1 MFHPSI
7 WTSINPA
14 TLIMKK
20 TIFIVLALLIS
31 PLHAADKNEASPSI
45 AEALQRAAQ
54 EHRPVLIDFQ
64 AVWCYSCY
72 YMASH
77 VLNGPQWK
85 AVEDKAIF
93 VEADADSP
101 EGQQWMQ
108 KLKVT
113 FLPSY
118 VVLNEQ
124 GTELGR
130 ILAEQ
135 PRQKFFPKIN
145 AILASGNTLDS
156 LKTKANGGSIEAA
169 ATVLD
174 AYQARAEGDAGLA
187 WYATLPPA
195 VRKEAAGNTKV
206 TLGLERLDL
215 LKAKAAN
222 NDPGVIAG
230 TEKVLAGDIGCDR
243 PYVLDDLLEASEKL
257 PDAQRRALLATQR
270 KSLDAYLTTNIFVAT
285 PACADQRSAVL
296 TSANLD
302 AALGNHTAEAAV
314 LDRAIDLTQRRLGND
329 LASDRNL
336 ADNLR
341 VYLARAKR
349 TAELDAYQRKLIV
362 AYPDDYVYAYRYG
375 RSLVDAGNPEQ
386 ALPWLEKAA
395 TKAYGAN
402 RLTVASVQVK
412 ALRALHRQT
421 DADKVVTDVLKDNGP
436 WFPKQVTQLKAS
448 LNS

>member
-1 MFHPSI
+1 L
-7 WTSINPA
+7 A

-20 TIFIVLALLIS
+20 ATFIVLALLIS
-31 PLHAADKNEASPSI
+31 PLHAVETNKSPPSI
-45 AEALQRAAQ
+45 AEALQQAAQ
-54 EHRPVLIDFQ
+54 QHRPVLIDFQ

-77 VLNGPQWK
+77 VLNGAEWK
-85 AVEDKAIF
+85 AVQNRAIV

-130 ILAEQ
+130 ILAEH
-135 PRQKFFPKIN
+135 PRQKFFPQIN

-156 LKTKANGGSIEAA
+156 LKTKANAGSIEAA

-174 AYQARAEGDAGLA
+174 TYQARAEGDAGLT
-187 WYATLPPA
+187 WFATLPPA
-195 VRKEAAGNTKV
+195 VRKAAAGNSKV
-206 TLGLERLDL
+206 TLGLERLNL
-215 LKAKAAN
+215 AKAKTAN
-222 NDPGVIAG
+222 NNPAVIAG
-230 TEKVLAGDIGCDR
+230 AKEVLAGDIGCDR

-257 PDAQRRALLATQR
+257 PDAQHRELLAAQR

-285 PACADQRSAVL
+285 PTCADQRSAIL

-302 AALGNHTAEAAV
+302 AALGDHEAESAV
-314 LDRAIDLTQRRLGND
+314 LDRAINLTQRRLGND
-329 LASDRNL
+329 LTSDRNL

-349 TAELDAYQRKLIV
+349 TAELDTYQRKLIA

-375 RSLVDAGNPEQ
+375 RSLLDAGNPEQ
-386 ALPWLEKAA
+386 ALPWLNQAA

-402 RLTVASVQVK
+402 RLTVAGVQVK
-412 ALRALHRQT
+412 ALKALNRKT
-421 DADKVVTDVLKDNGP
+421 DANKVVADVLKDNGP
-436 WFPKQVTQLKAS
+436 WFPKQVAQLKAT

>member
-1 MFHPSI
+1 
-7 WTSINPA
+7 
-14 TLIMKK
+14 
-20 TIFIVLALLIS
+20 
-31 PLHAADKNEASPSI
+31 
-45 AEALQRAAQ
+45 
-54 EHRPVLIDFQ
+54 VLIDFQ

>member
-1 MFHPSI
+1 
-7 WTSINPA
+7 
-14 TLIMKK
+14 MKK
-20 TIFIVLALLIS
+20 AILIALALLIS
-31 PLHAADKNEASPSI
+31 PLHAAEQSKNPLSI

-54 EHRPVLIDFQ
+54 QHRPVLIDFQ

-77 VLNGPQWK
+77 VLNGQEWK

-156 LKTKANGGSIEAA
+156 FKTKANAGSTEAA
-169 ATVLD
+169 AAVLD
-174 AYQARAEGDAGLA
+174 AYQARAEGDAGLT
-187 WYATLPPA
+187 WFGTLPPA
-195 VRKEAAGNTKV
+195 VRTTAAGNSRV
-206 TLGLERLDL
+206 TLGLERLNL
-215 LKAKAAN
+215 LKAKMAN
-222 NDPGVIAG
+222 DNPAVITTAK
-230 TEKVLAGDIGCDR
+230 KVLAGDIGCDR

-257 PDAQRRALLATQR
+257 PDAPRRTLLATQR
-270 KSLDAYLTTNIFVAT
+270 KSLDAYLTTNIFIAT
-285 PACADQRSAVL
+285 PTCADQRSAVL

-302 AALGNHTAEAAV
+302 AALGDHTAEAAL
-314 LDRAIDLTQRRLGND
+314 LDRAIVITQRRLGND
-329 LASDRNL
+329 LTSDRNL

-341 VYLARAKR
+341 VYLTRAKR
-349 TAELDAYQRKLIV
+349 TAELDTYQRKLIA
-362 AYPDDYVYAYRYG
+362 AYPNDYVYAYRYG
-375 RSLVDAGNPEQ
+375 RSLVDAGHPEQ
-386 ALPWLEKAA
+386 ALPWLEQAA
-395 TKAYGAN
+395 AKAYGAN
-402 RLTVASVQVK
+402 RLTVAGVQVK
-412 ALRALHRQT
+412 ALQALHRQA
-421 DADKVVTDVLKDNGP
+421 DANKVVTDVLQDNGP
-436 WFPKQVTQLKAS
+436 WFPKQVAQLKAS